1 MSFFDKINDGVIV
14 TVVTVI
20 IVTLLFH
27 KPAILPE
34 KTETQGR
41 KLDIIILYYAIRQ
54 QKTYKNMQHKVRSIG
69 QLDAIDMRYS
79 QIFAGGNI
87 SQIML

>member
-1 MSFFDKINDGVIV
+1 MKITNDIFGYKMSFFDKINDGVIV

-54 QKTYKNMQHKVRSIG
+54 QK
-69 QLDAIDMRYS
+69 
-79 QIFAGGNI
+79 NI
-87 SQIML
+87 QKYAT